1 MRLQHEETDRH
12 GRIGLRQQL
21 VAAGE
26 ELFEG
31 DEVAQR
37 LAHLLSVDRNHV
49 VVHPVLRR
57 IVSQRGGRLRD
68 LALVVR
74 EHQIHAAAVD
84 VEPFAQI
91 LGAHGRALHVPA
103 GEPVAPRRRPAHNV
117 FGRRL
122 FPQREV
128 AAVAFVALPVQ
139 RARVGHDVFQIAP
152 RKDAVAVVAV
162 VLLHIEIDRSVRLVG
177 VTRIE
182 NLLHEGLLLDDM
194 PRSPRL
200 DRGAEHAQRIH
211 RPMVTLR
218 VVVRHLHRFELFEPR
233 LLRDLVLAVVGVVFQ
248 MPHVGD
254 VAHVAHLVAER
265 LQITEQQ
272 VEGHGRTRVPQMR
285 IAVDRRPA
293 DVHAHTGR
301 SQRHELLLAAGKR
314 IV

>member
-1 MRLQHEETDRH
+1 MICPE
-12 GRIGLRQQL
+12 
-21 VAAGE
+21 A
-26 ELFEG
+26 
-31 DEVAQR
+31 
-37 LAHLLSVDRNHV
+37 
-49 VVHPVLRR
+49 
-57 IVSQRGGRLRD
+57 
-68 LALVVR
+68 
-74 EHQIHAAAVD
+74 
-84 VEPFAQI
+84 
-91 LGAHGRALHVPA
+91 
-103 GEPVAPRRRPAHNV
+103 
-117 FGRRL
+117 
-122 FPQREV
+122 
-128 AAVAFVALPVQ
+128 
-139 RARVGHDVFQIAP
+139 
-152 RKDAVAVVAV
+152 
-162 VLLHIEIDRSVRLVG
+162 
-177 VTRIE
+177 
-182 NLLHEGLLLDDM
+182 
-194 PRSPRL
+194 
-200 DRGAEHAQRIH
+200 